1 VDRNRLVLAVSL
13 VWSCLSG
20 ASSLAQPVE
29 KVLNWTA
36 PPYWMPIKAPAIDK
50 RAEVGLAPE
59 AVEAVPTDPLAF
71 TGITPCRV
79 ADTRGNGFSGQYGPP
94 QITPAGRTITIANV
108 CGIPAAAEAVSF
120 NFSAVNIPG
129 AGFLVTYPAG
139 GAFPAT
145 ATMTYNQN
153 TPNLSNAAVVPL
165 GTAGAITVVAGV
177 VPIDLVID
185 VNGYYAP
192 QAAGNSEGWSLTGN
206 AGTTPGPN
214 FLGTIDNQALELKV
228 NGMRALR
235 LEPNP
240 VPNVI
245 GGASGNFV
253 AAGALGATI
262 GGGGA
267 LSIGQ
272 NRVTDHFGTVAGGL
286 NNQAG
291 NGSALVDDAEAAT
304 VCGGTDNTAGGF
316 HAFVGGGGMNAAAG
330 PISTVGGGNAN
341 IAEGFGAN
349 ISGGQSNTASGNYS
363 TIPGGFNN
371 TAAGEFSLAAGTRAR
386 AMNSGSFVW
395 GGNVDADISDGGAN
409 QFIVRAPGGVWL
421 GTTSSPVI
429 DEMDFLSTSTGAHLT
444 LAGIWK
450 NNSDRALKEHFESID
465 KRDLL
470 ERVAAL
476 PISKW
481 KYKVEG
487 ANVHHVG
494 PMAQDFA
501 AAFGLGGDDR
511 SISTLDA
518 DGVALAA
525 VQALYEI
532 VKEKDG
538 EIADLKERL
547 TRLESS
553 RN

>member
-1 VDRNRLVLAVSL
+1 MFSARRLPLLLLSSLLAAARLQAQPEPVTN
-13 VWSCLSG
+13 WSAPPFWKPSG
-20 ASSLAQPVE
+20 AIRPTLARPSVS
-29 KVLNWTA
+29 
-36 PPYWMPIKAPAIDK
+36 
-50 RAEVGLAPE
+50 LAPE
-59 AVEAVPTDPLAF
+59 VIEAVPTAPLAF
-71 TGITPCRV
+71 TGINPCRV
-79 ADTRGNGFSGQYGPP
+79 ADTRGNGFTGPYGPP
-94 QITPAGRTITIANV
+94 QITPAGRTIPIANV
-108 CGIPAAAEAVSF
+108 CGIPVEAQAVSF

-129 AGFLVTYPAG
+129 AGFFVAYPAG
-139 GAFPAT
+139 GPFPAT

-153 TPNLSNAAVVPL
+153 TPTLSNAAVVPL

-192 QAAGNSEGWSLTGN
+192 PTVGNGEGWSLTGN

-214 FLGTIDNQALELKV
+214 FLGTTDDQALELKV

-235 LEPNP
+235 LEPN
-240 VPNVI
+240 VIPNVI
-245 GGASGNFV
+245 GGAPGNFV
-253 AAGALGATI
+253 TAGASGATI
-262 GGGGA
+262 GGGGG

-272 NRVTDHFGTVAGGL
+272 NRVTDNFGTVAGGL
-286 NNQAG
+286 DNQSG
-291 NGSALVDDAEAAT
+291 NGAALVDDADAAT
-304 VCGGTDNTAGGF
+304 VCGGARNIAGGF
-316 HAFVGGGGMNAAAG
+316 HAFVGGGGMNAATG
-330 PISTVGGGNAN
+330 PISVVGGGNVN

-349 ISGGQSNTASGNYS
+349 IPGGQSNTASGNYS
-363 TIPGGFNN
+363 MIPGGFNN
-371 TAAGEFSLAAGTRAR
+371 TAAGQFSLAAGTRAR

-395 GGNVDADISDGGAN
+395 GGDVDADVSDSGAN

-429 DEMDFLSTSTGAHLT
+429 DELDFLSTSTGAHLT

-450 NNSDRALKEHFESID
+450 NNSDRALKEDFESID
-465 KRDLL
+465 ERDIL
-470 ERVAAL
+470 ERLAAL

-501 AAFGLGGDDR
+501 AAFNLGGDDR

-525 VQALYEI
+525 IQALYQE
-532 VKEKDG
+532 VQELRRRVA
-538 EIADLKERL
+538 E
-547 TRLESS
+547 LEAGK
-553 RN
+553 N